1 MREIR
6 AFVHT
11 YSSSSPVLLHQ
22 HQRPRSS
29 QLTTTPRHPLFFS
42 TSSIWLHTRTSPS
55 LSAAAKTEG
64 AAAAG
69 GFGYFADPHSLDP
82 VISEVSPSTPPPS
95 ATTAGLPQRM
105 ILTDAM
111 ALLYRSHFAFGQ
123 DHRLRNSA
131 GEDTTILFGFLSTLL
146 SLLELQPSP
155 THLVVVFDASGKTFR
170 HELYP
175 GYKGQRPVTPDE
187 IRSAVPR
194 LIQILQ
200 AMGVAEMQV
209 PGVEADDAIGTVA
222 VRSVQAGMAVAIASP
237 DKDFFQLLR
246 PGLILLR
253 PPKKADALAA
263 VAAGA
268 SKAVKFALQPYTSE
282 NFREEWQGLEPS
294 QFVDV
299 LALMGDA
306 SDNVP
311 GVEGIGPKT
320 AMSLLT
326 KYSSLDEI
334 LAQAHD
340 ITPKRKATAQLAT
353 AEGAAAALLSRQL
366 VQIQTN
372 LDLPPVVAPL
382 ETFRVALPGDGGQE
396 ALRLLKELE
405 FEVHSNRM
413 KRLWE
418 RMEREKDN
426 SVNSGSGGGGYS
438 QRR

>member
-1 MREIR
+1 M
-6 AFVHT
+6 
-11 YSSSSPVLLHQ
+11 
-22 HQRPRSS
+22 
-29 QLTTTPRHPLFFS
+29 
-42 TSSIWLHTRTSPS
+42 
-55 LSAAAKTEG
+55 
-64 AAAAG
+64 
-69 GFGYFADPHSLDP
+69 
-82 VISEVSPSTPPPS
+82 
-95 ATTAGLPQRM
+95 
-105 ILTDAM
+105 
-111 ALLYRSHFAFGQ
+111 
-123 DHRLRNSA
+123 
-131 GEDTTILFGFLSTLL
+131 
-146 SLLELQPSP
+146 
-155 THLVVVFDASGKTFR
+155 VVFDASGKTFR

>member
-1 MREIR
+1 M
-6 AFVHT
+6 
-11 YSSSSPVLLHQ
+11 
-22 HQRPRSS
+22 
-29 QLTTTPRHPLFFS
+29 
-42 TSSIWLHTRTSPS
+42 
-55 LSAAAKTEG
+55 
-64 AAAAG
+64 
-69 GFGYFADPHSLDP
+69 
-82 VISEVSPSTPPPS
+82 
-95 ATTAGLPQRM
+95 
-105 ILTDAM
+105 
-111 ALLYRSHFAFGQ
+111 
-123 DHRLRNSA
+123 
-131 GEDTTILFGFLSTLL
+131 
-146 SLLELQPSP
+146 
-155 THLVVVFDASGKTFR
+155 VVFDASGKTFR

-382 ETFRVALPGDGGQE
+382 ETFRVALPGDGGRE